1 LEIFLVE
8 VRVRIGTQSTIKI
21 FGEQQLFLS
30 KKLLLIAWQGRLFF
44 LWFNRGATAKESMEN
59 MDKMDKS
66 SLKNG
71 LYGQKSTIKTL

>member
-30 KKLLLIAWQGRLFF
+30 KKLLLIAWQVAFSF
-44 LWFNRGATAKESMEN
+44 CGATAKESMEN
-59 MDKMDKS
+59 IDKMDKF